1 MRLFMEDK
9 GIAEG
14 KEDLMHTSI
23 ATEKS
28 AGANELCVSRVPL
41 FQSLS
46 YEQQLEVAGV
56 AHAIHLDRAELSY
69 SAASNNSQL
78 LVVHTGRVKISR
90 TNSNGHEQIIRV
102 LGPGDFF
109 GASAF
114 LTGISPENDAT
125 ALEDAQLC
133 VFRHADLAQ
142 LIQRHASIGL
152 CMLQDVSRR
161 LGETESRLAAVIS
174 ADVSS
179 RLADYLL
186 SLPAVAS
193 AERAL
198 EVVLPLAKKDIASLL
213 DTTPE
218 SISRQLRS
226 LSEARVIVQGRGN
239 RITLLD
245 IDALSELTN
254 AL

>member
-1 MRLFMEDK
+1 
-9 GIAEG
+9 
-14 KEDLMHTSI
+14 
-23 ATEKS
+23 
-28 AGANELCVSRVPL
+28 
-41 FQSLS
+41 
-46 YEQQLEVAGV
+46 
-56 AHAIHLDRAELSY
+56 
-69 SAASNNSQL
+69 
-78 LVVHTGRVKISR
+78 
-90 TNSNGHEQIIRV
+90 
-102 LGPGDFF
+102 
-109 GASAF
+109 
-114 LTGISPENDAT
+114 
-125 ALEDAQLC
+125 
-133 VFRHADLAQ
+133 
-142 LIQRHASIGL
+142 
-152 CMLQDVSRR
+152 MLQDVSRR